1 MRTSTI
7 LSILPLALLTHA
19 QVASIDGPVIPGTTG
34 KLGNAI
40 ITQNNPVGVTYTAT
54 LPNSNTTG
62 IRGYVSGT
70 SNANGTGVVFNVN
83 IYGLPSAALGP
94 FRKSTSLLPLSIRAV
109 SCRK

>member
-1 MRTSTI
+1 MLTSTI
-7 LSILPLALLTHA
+7 VSLLPLALLTHA
-19 QVASIDGPVIPGTTG
+19 QVGSIDGPVIPGTTG

-70 SNANGTGVVFNVN
+70 SASNGTGVIFTVN
-83 IYGLPSAALGP
+83 LSGFPSSALGP
-94 FRKSTSLLPLSIRAV
+94 F
-109 SCRK
+109 